1 MLLLLTEEIQLP
13 ANMFWLLQ
21 SLTSILSQKK
31 NCQDFLTIKLYIT
44 IPTIYWSPTVTPPAP
59 PQKIVAPVT
68 GDLSLKSRN
77 LSLKAGSLRQTTAE
91 AVSTKMVNF
100 VPQQKHRTPGLKQK
114 LKLCMKICNCQKI
127 CFVWLNLIK
136 PQGFDIY
143 RYCRFFGNIRQ
154 VIKQAKGIDS

>member
-1 MLLLLTEEIQLP
+1 MYSQPKNKLSRFLDHQTL
-13 ANMFWLLQ
+13 
-21 SLTSILSQKK
+21 SLSQL
-31 NCQDFLTIKLYIT
+31 FTGHLRL
-44 IPTIYWSPTVTPPAP
+44 PPRLI

-127 CFVWLNLIK
+127 CFVWLNLI
-136 PQGFDIY
+136 F
-143 RYCRFFGNIRQ
+143 
-154 VIKQAKGIDS
+154 AKLYFPEATGI